1 MAHLINT
8 NTGTLHRIV
17 IVYSVLAGPAPS
29 RGPSRIVPVD
39 ATRRTRTPSGVESCS
54 ETERERDPAGEGCV
68 STTGRAE
75 MPGEHVKAQWVKNL
89 ADPSKDT
96 PEIAAR
102 RAEILAKLAA
112 AQALQNGIKPSGSGG
127 LQDSKVNIMAPSAQA
142 TPAKSKIEKVKNLA
156 DPSKDSPGTAAKRAE
171 IMAKVAAA
179 KSESKPA
186 PAAKKAKQTKAVA
199 ATDIEQAP
207 PTVQPTPAKSK
218 IEKVKNLADP
228 SKDSPGTAAKRAEIM
243 AKVAAAKAASVSA
256 SNASAM
262 SVGAYVT
269 AQGQLQD
276 LVARTG
282 KLEQSEEN
290 PTDEELRALRAACAS
305 LRSSVTAQ
313 LQR

>member
-1 MAHLINT
+1 
-8 NTGTLHRIV
+8 
-17 IVYSVLAGPAPS
+17 
-29 RGPSRIVPVD
+29 
-39 ATRRTRTPSGVESCS
+39 
-54 ETERERDPAGEGCV
+54 
-68 STTGRAE
+68 

-96 PEIAAR
+96 PEVAAR

-112 AQALQNGIKPSGSGG
+112 AQALQNGSKASGSRG
-127 LQDSKVNIMAPSAQA
+127 LQDSKVNVMAPSARA

-179 KSESKPA
+179 KSDSKPA
-186 PAAKKAKQTKAVA
+186 PAAKKAKTA
-199 ATDIEQAP
+199 
-207 PTVQPTPAKSK
+207 VQPAPAKSK

-228 SKDSPGTAAKRAEIM
+228 SKDSPRTAAKRAEIM
-243 AKVAAAKAASVSA
+243 ATVAAAKAASAPA
-256 SNASAM
+256 SNASAL
-262 SVGAYVT
+262 SNGVYVT

-276 LVARTG
+276 LVARTA
-282 KLEQSEEN
+282 KLEQSGGN

-305 LRSSVTAQ
+305 LRSSVKAQ